1 MEEIPITTVVGLAGF
16 FAGMIFGGVANL
28 TNFCTMG
35 ALSDIV
41 FMEDYGRFRTWLLAI
56 AVAIITSQT
65 LHVMGMIDLYESIYQ
80 TANLG
85 WLGGI
90 IGGLLFGFGMTM
102 AGGCAN
108 KNLVRIGGGNLK
120 SIVVIIVMAIFAYMT
135 LRGLIGLA
143 RIEIEAFSNMD
154 LTQLGLKSQG
164 LIDIFALI
172 IGSEAEKLRIGF
184 SVIVTSFLLIYCFK
198 DHSFRTSNVNIFGGI
213 IIGALVPLGWWIT
226 GVLGFDDFEPTSLFS
241 FTFVSPAGE
250 SIQYLMTYTGAT
262 INFGIATVG
271 GVVVGSFLVSLM
283 SGSFHVEAF
292 NEKEDMKRHLFGA
305 AIMGIGGVL
314 ALGCTVGQGITG
326 MSTLALGSVIALT
339 SIIVGGLL
347 GFKYLE
353 EGTLYGALKVI
364 FTRG

>member
-1 MEEIPITTVVGLAGF
+1 M
-16 FAGMIFGGVANL
+16 
-28 TNFCTMG
+28 
-35 ALSDIV
+35 
-41 FMEDYGRFRTWLLAI
+41 
-56 AVAIITSQT
+56 
-65 LHVMGMIDLYESIYQ
+65 
-80 TANLG
+80 
-85 WLGGI
+85 
-90 IGGLLFGFGMTM
+90 
-102 AGGCAN
+102 
-108 KNLVRIGGGNLK
+108 
-120 SIVVIIVMAIFAYMT
+120 
-135 LRGLIGLA
+135 
-143 RIEIEAFSNMD
+143 
-154 LTQLGLKSQG
+154 
-164 LIDIFALI
+164 
-172 IGSEAEKLRIGF
+172 
-184 SVIVTSFLLIYCFK
+184 
-198 DHSFRTSNVNIFGGI
+198 
-213 IIGALVPLGWWIT
+213 
-226 GVLGFDDFEPTSLFS
+226 LGFDDFEPTALFS